1 MKTSDSIKELAGAL
15 SKAQGQFTNPERNR
29 EVTVATKAGSSY
41 TFSYATLDA
50 ILDMVRKPLADN
62 GLSIS
67 QGVHIEDGL
76 LKVDTRLMHE
86 SGEWIEETLPLVIDD
101 PAPQKLGSLISYGRR
116 YALCPLLGVFPDE
129 DDDAN
134 SASGNQITK
143 RVERQPQRTTA
154 TTNGNGQ
161 SEQFAKFT
169 DWIKENIPELFSDR
183 NDAWARVKLAASQ
196 QKHNETTL
204 RACTDPKVFDAIK
217 SILSV
222 TEPVAA

>member
-1 MKTSDSIKELAGAL
+1 MKTSETIKELAGAL

-41 TFSYATLDA
+41 KFTYATLDA

-62 GLSIS
+62 GLAIS

-76 LKVDTRLMHE
+76 LKVDTRLMHA

-116 YALCPLLGVFPDE
+116 YALCPMLGVFPDE

-134 SASGNQITK
+134 SASGNQITH
-143 RVERQPQRTTA
+143 RVERPPQRQPA
-154 TTNGNGQ
+154 TNTNGQ
-161 SEQFAKFT
+161 SEQFSKFT
-169 DWIKENIPELFSDR
+169 DWIKDNIPELFTDR

-196 QKHNETTL
+196 QKHNDATL
-204 RACTDPKVFDAIK
+204 RSCTDPKVFDAIK

-222 TEPVAA
+222 TDPVAA